1 LANSLLQRNY
11 MIDNLFS
18 IAIFDQYNDQYQ
30 LRIIAILIE
39 YDNKVVYITESFL
52 SKGSDNRLTHF
63 FS

>member
-1 LANSLLQRNY
+1 

-52 SKGSDNRLTHF
+52 SKGSDNRLTHS